1 MRCIEVFVFLRIS
14 AKLVWCVDELGT
26 WINHDNAKTFSED
39 KVIYCA
45 KQMN

>member
-26 WINHDNAKTFSED
+26 WINHDNATAFIEN
-39 KVIYCA
+39 KVVESA
-45 KQMN
+45 KQMH